1 MYTSQI
7 LPADRG
13 RSDFLRAADTVKRV
27 LGVATVEEL
36 VSSVKSYDFVVK
48 LQALLTTNTTQYS
61 FDPVK
66 ENTAAIVGNG
76 PTDFRFNKNDV
87 FAITGVGVRFKKCE
101 YVSAS
106 GTTTNYGNYPEYT
119 YPVASVF
126 NGALEQA
133 GLLAVVNGSIGISVQ
148 TDQQW
153 LIPVSECVYKNAY
166 VTATEQTVSYG
177 PGPDGRGIFP
187 LNSIVL
193 MDGGSDNQVTLNLLT
208 PAVISNIDGH
218 LNSGGAAQNFRNIVE
233 PVLYGFL
240 FKNVAGKGFVGDLCR
255 A

>member
-36 VSSVKSYDFVVK
+36 VSSVKSYDFIVK

-106 GTTTNYGNYPEYT
+106 GTTTNYGNYREYT
-119 YPVASVF
+119 YPFESVF
-126 NGALEQA
+126 DGQLEAA
-133 GLLAVVNGSIGISVQ
+133 GLQAVVNGSIGISVQ

-153 LIPVSECVYKNAY
+153 IVPISECVYSSQFVND
-166 VTATEQTVSYG
+166 EPQTIQYG
-177 PGPDGRGIFP
+177 PGYEGRGILP

-193 MDGGSDNQVTLNLLT
+193 MDGGSDNQVVLNLLT

-218 LNSGGAAQNFRNIVE
+218 LNSSGNAQNFRNIVE
-233 PVLYGFL
+233 PILYGFL
-240 FKNVAGKGFVGDLCR
+240 FKNVAGKGFIGDLCR